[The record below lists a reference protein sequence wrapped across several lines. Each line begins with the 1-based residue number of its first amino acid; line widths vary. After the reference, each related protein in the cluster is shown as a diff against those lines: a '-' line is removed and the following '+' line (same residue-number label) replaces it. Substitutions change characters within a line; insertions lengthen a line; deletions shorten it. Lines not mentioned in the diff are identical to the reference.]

1 MTKKRVTWVLAAA
14 MAAASGTALAHD
26 DAKAQHGGTL
36 AVAQDLAVELVP
48 QSDGAALYLQD
59 HGKPVS
65 TQGMTGKLTV
75 LNGTERSQADL
86 ASAGGN
92 KLEAKGVRIAPG
104 AKAVAALTLPNAGT
118 LTVRF
123 TVK

>member
-1 MTKKRVTWVLAAA
+1 MSKKMVTWMLAAA
-14 MAAASGTALAHD
+14 MAAASGTALAHGD
-26 DAKAQHGGTL
+26 EKAEHGGTL

-59 HGKPVS
+59 HGKPMS
-65 TQGMTGKLTV
+65 TQGMSGKLTV
-75 LNGTERSQADL
+75 LNGTERSQGAL
-86 ASAGGN
+86 AAAGGN
-92 KLEAKGVRIAPG
+92 KLEAKGIRIASG
-104 AKAVAALTLPNAGT
+104 AKAVAALTLANAKT